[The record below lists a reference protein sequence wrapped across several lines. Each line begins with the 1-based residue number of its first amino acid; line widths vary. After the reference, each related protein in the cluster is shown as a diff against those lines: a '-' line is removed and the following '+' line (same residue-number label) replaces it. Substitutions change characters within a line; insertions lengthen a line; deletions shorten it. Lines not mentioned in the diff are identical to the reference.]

1 MTAMQ
6 QALLAAAGAGVVTL
20 SGASGPGIFDS
31 DGSNAIA
38 LLIVNSDGTTD
49 KEEGGGNVTQI
60 NSADDWLRPTSLA
73 PGPHRVRFTLQS
85 GDTPNGGNASG
96 SLGSWLA
103 LTSGRSIGYNAT
115 SSTLRGTILV
125 EIDDGH
131 GNVLASAEY
140 ELEARIV

>member
-6 QALLAAAGAGVVTL
+6 QALLAGAGAGVVTL
-20 SGASGPGIFDS
+20 TGATGGSQIFDS
-31 DGSNAIA
+31 NGTNAIA
-38 LLIVNSDGTTD
+38 LLIANSDGTTD
-49 KEEGGGNVTQI
+49 KDEGGSVTQI

-85 GDTPNGGNASG
+85 GDTPNGGNSSG

-103 LTSGRSIGYNAT
+103 LTSGRSIGYDAT
-115 SSTLRGTILV
+115 SSTLSGTILV

-131 GNVLASAEY
+131 GNVLDSAEY
-140 ELEARIV
+140 DIEARIV

>member
-6 QALLAAAGAGVVTL
+6 QALLAGAGAGVVTL
-20 SGASGPGIFDS
+20 SGASGPGIVDA
-31 DGSNAIA
+31 DGSNALA

-49 KEEGGGNVTQI
+49 KDEGGSVTQI
-60 NSADDWLRPTSLA
+60 NSADDWLRPTSIA

-85 GDTPNGGNASG
+85 GDTPNSGNSSG

-115 SSTLRGTILV
+115 SSTLSGTILV
-125 EIDDGH
+125 EIDDGN
-131 GNVLASAEY
+131 GNVLASATY
-140 ELEARIV
+140 DIEARIV